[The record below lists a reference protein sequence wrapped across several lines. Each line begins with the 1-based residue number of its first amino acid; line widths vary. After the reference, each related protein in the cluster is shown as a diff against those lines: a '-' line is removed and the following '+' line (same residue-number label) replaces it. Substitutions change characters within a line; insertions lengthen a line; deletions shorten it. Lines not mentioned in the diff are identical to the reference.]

1 MNISKAVD
9 PATGREITPD
19 PNALVD
25 AGVVVYVPPF
35 LRLLSP
41 CSWADD
47 VFVCVCSG
55 PAPFPCKMTP
65 RFPEVKAVL
74 ERELAHAA

>member
-9 PATGREITPD
+9 EQGREITPD

-25 AGVVVYVPPF
+25 AGVVVYVF
-35 LRLLSP
+35 LHLLPALELYGVLILDHS
-41 CSWADD
+41 CL
-47 VFVCVCSG
+47 SG

-65 RFPEVKAVL
+65 RFPEVKAII
-74 ERELAHAA
+74 ERELAHSA